1 MKKIFSYDIIN
12 ITYDKL
18 GGVSI
23 KEIKMDCNKI
33 WTDLQDSIK
42 QAVEAEVSYIVHIKP
57 SKAVSFEDSVFTI
70 SVPSSINKNMI
81 EFRFKN
87 KIESILEAY
96 TGQKVTLLT
105 ILDSEVE
112 QFMKSE
118 SEHNYKIP
126 VSQTNNSGSSLN
138 EKYTFENFVIGSSN
152 EYAAAAAISTSEN
165 PGRIYNPLF
174 LYGNSGLGKTH
185 LMYAI
190 GNKIKK
196 EHPEYKV
203 VYIPTENFT
212 NEFVECIKNYKMEEF
227 RKKYRKADVLLVDD
241 VQFLQNREGF
251 QEEFFHT
258 FNDLHSLNK
267 QIVLT
272 SDRKPSELI
281 TLEERLRTRFSQ
293 GLQID
298 ITVPNY
304 ETRLAILRKKAELND
319 YNISNDILEYIA
331 NRIKSNVRELEGA
344 LLKVIS
350 IAQLSHKE
358 VDINLTKFAIESI
371 LPKDGI
377 VKITPDKIMDKVC
390 TFYDVTKEELIGK
403 SRVKT
408 LVVPRQV
415 AMYLCSKLT
424 DMNAGMIG
432 KTFGNKD
439 RTTVLYSIDKIED
452 DLANDNVL
460 KTNIDYIIKDLQ
472 TV

>member
-1 MKKIFSYDIIN
+1 
-12 ITYDKL
+12 
-18 GGVSI
+18 
-23 KEIKMDCNKI
+23 MDCNKI
-33 WTDLQDSIK
+33 WSDVQELIK
-42 QAVEAEVSYIVHIKP
+42 KAVEAEVSYVVHIKP
-57 SKAVSFEDSVFTI
+57 AKAVSFENSVFTVA
-70 SVPSSINKNMI
+70 VPSSINKNMI

-87 KIESILEAY
+87 KIESILETY
-96 TGQKVTLLT
+96 TGQKVTLQI
-105 ILDSEVE
+105 ILDDETDE
-112 QFMKSE
+112 FLKSI
-118 SEHNYKIP
+118 K
-126 VSQTNNSGSSLN
+126 QTEDTISMSATHQRTDNSTLN
-138 EKYTFENFVIGSSN
+138 EKYTFETFVIGSSN
-152 EYAAAAAISTSEN
+152 EYAASAAISTSEN

-185 LMYAI
+185 LMCAI

-196 EHPEYKV
+196 EHPDYKV

-212 NEFVECIKNYKMEEF
+212 NEFVECIKNYKMAEF
-227 RKKYRKADVLLVDD
+227 RKKYRNADVLMVDD

-272 SDRKPSELI
+272 SDRKPSELV

-304 ETRLAILRKKAELND
+304 ETRLAILKKKAELNN
-319 YNISNDILEYIA
+319 YNISSDILEYIA
-331 NRIKSNVRELEGA
+331 DRIKSNVRELEGA
-344 LLKVIS
+344 LLKVVS
-350 IAQLSHKE
+350 IAQLSHK
-358 VDINLTKFAIESI
+358 VIDIELTKYAIESI

-377 VKITPDKIMDKVC
+377 VKITPDKIMDKVS

-439 RTTVLYSIDKIED
+439 RTTVIHSVQKIEG
-452 DLANDNVL
+452 DLETDPVL

-472 TV
+472 TL

>member
-1 MKKIFSYDIIN
+1 
-12 ITYDKL
+12 
-18 GGVSI
+18 
-23 KEIKMDCNKI
+23 MDCNKI
-33 WTDLQDSIK
+33 WSDVQELIK
-42 QAVEAEVSYIVHIKP
+42 KAVEAEVSYVVHIKP
-57 SKAVSFEDSVFTI
+57 AKAVSFENSVFTVA
-70 SVPSSINKNMI
+70 VPSSINKNMI

-87 KIESILEAY
+87 KIESILETY
-96 TGQKVTLLT
+96 TGQKVTLQI
-105 ILDSEVE
+105 ILDNETDE
-112 QFMKSE
+112 FLKSI
-118 SEHNYKIP
+118 K
-126 VSQTNNSGSSLN
+126 QTDDTISMSATHQRTDNSTLN
-138 EKYTFENFVIGSSN
+138 EKYTFETFVIGSSN
-152 EYAAAAAISTSEN
+152 EYAASAAISTSEN

-185 LMYAI
+185 LMCAI

-196 EHPEYKV
+196 EHPDYKV

-212 NEFVECIKNYKMEEF
+212 NEFVECIKNYKMAEF
-227 RKKYRKADVLLVDD
+227 RKKYRNADVLMVDD

-272 SDRKPSELI
+272 SDRKPSELV

-304 ETRLAILRKKAELND
+304 ETRLAILKKKSELNN
-319 YNISNDILEYIA
+319 YNISSDILEYIA
-331 NRIKSNVRELEGA
+331 DRIKSNVRELEGA
-344 LLKVIS
+344 LLKVVS

-358 VDINLTKFAIESI
+358 IDIELTKYAIESI

-377 VKITPDKIMDKVC
+377 VKITPDKIMDKVS

-439 RTTVLYSIDKIED
+439 RTTVIHSVQKIEG
-452 DLANDNVL
+452 DLETDPVL

-472 TV
+472 TL

>member
-1 MKKIFSYDIIN
+1 
-12 ITYDKL
+12 
-18 GGVSI
+18 
-23 KEIKMDCNKI
+23 MDCNKI
-33 WTDLQDSIK
+33 WSDVQELIK
-42 QAVEAEVSYIVHIKP
+42 KAVEAEVSYVVHIKP
-57 SKAVSFEDSVFTI
+57 AKAVSFENSVFTVA
-70 SVPSSINKNMI
+70 VPSSINKNMI

-87 KIESILEAY
+87 KIESILETY
-96 TGQKVTLLT
+96 TGQKVTLQI
-105 ILDSEVE
+105 ILDDETDEFLQSI
-112 QFMKSE
+112 K
-118 SEHNYKIP
+118 
-126 VSQTNNSGSSLN
+126 QTEDTISMSATHQRTDNSTLN
-138 EKYTFENFVIGSSN
+138 EKYTFETFVIGSSN
-152 EYAAAAAISTSEN
+152 EYAASAAISTSEN

-185 LMYAI
+185 LMCAI

-196 EHPEYKV
+196 EHPDYKV

-212 NEFVECIKNYKMEEF
+212 NEFVECIKNYKMAEF
-227 RKKYRKADVLLVDD
+227 RKKYRNADVLMVDD

-272 SDRKPSELI
+272 SDRKPSELV

-304 ETRLAILRKKAELND
+304 ETRLAILKKKSELNN
-319 YNISNDILEYIA
+319 YNISSDILEYIA
-331 NRIKSNVRELEGA
+331 DRIKSNVRELEGA
-344 LLKVIS
+344 LLKVVS

-358 VDINLTKFAIESI
+358 IDIELTKYAIESI

-377 VKITPDKIMDKVC
+377 VKITPDKIMDKVS

-439 RTTVLYSIDKIED
+439 RTTVIHSVQKIEG
-452 DLANDNVL
+452 DLETDPVL

-472 TV
+472 TL

>member
-1 MKKIFSYDIIN
+1 M
-12 ITYDKL
+12 
-18 GGVSI
+18 
-23 KEIKMDCNKI
+23 
-33 WTDLQDSIK
+33 
-42 QAVEAEVSYIVHIKP
+42 
-57 SKAVSFEDSVFTI
+57 
-70 SVPSSINKNMI
+70 
-81 EFRFKN
+81 
-87 KIESILEAY
+87 
-96 TGQKVTLLT
+96 
-105 ILDSEVE
+105 
-112 QFMKSE
+112 
-118 SEHNYKIP
+118 
-126 VSQTNNSGSSLN
+126 
-138 EKYTFENFVIGSSN
+138 
-152 EYAAAAAISTSEN
+152 
-165 PGRIYNPLF
+165 
-174 LYGNSGLGKTH
+174 
-185 LMYAI
+185 
-190 GNKIKK
+190 
-196 EHPEYKV
+196 
-203 VYIPTENFT
+203 YIPTENFT
-212 NEFVECIKNYKMEEF
+212 NEFVECIKNYKMAEF
-227 RKKYRKADVLLVDD
+227 RKKYRNADVLMVDD

-272 SDRKPSELI
+272 SDRKPSELV

-304 ETRLAILRKKAELND
+304 ETRLAILKKKSELNN
-319 YNISNDILEYIA
+319 YNISSDILEYIA
-331 NRIKSNVRELEGA
+331 DRIKSNVRELEGA
-344 LLKVIS
+344 LLKVVS

-358 VDINLTKFAIESI
+358 IDIELTKYAIESI

-377 VKITPDKIMDKVC
+377 VKITPDKIMDKVS

-439 RTTVLYSIDKIED
+439 RTTVIHSVQKIEG
-452 DLANDNVL
+452 DLETDPVL

-472 TV
+472 TL

>member
-1 MKKIFSYDIIN
+1 MDCEKIWME
-12 ITYDKL
+12 L
-18 GGVSI
+18 QESI
-23 KEIKMDCNKI
+23 KN
-33 WTDLQDSIK
+33 
-42 QAVEAEVSYIVHIKP
+42 AVEAEVSYTVHIKP
-57 SKAVSFEDSVFTI
+57 AKAVLFEDSVFTI
-70 SVPSSINKNMI
+70 AVPSSINRNMI

-96 TGQKVTLLT
+96 TGQKITLNI
-105 ILDSEVE
+105 ILEDELE
-112 QFMKSE
+112 QFMENSSINDE
-118 SEHNYKIP
+118 KI
-126 VSQTNNSGSSLN
+126 SSSNTHQRELSLN

-185 LMYAI
+185 LMCAI

-196 EHPEYKV
+196 EHPDYNIL
-203 VYIPTENFT
+203 YITTENFT
-212 NEFVECIKNYKMEEF
+212 AEFVDCIKNHKMDSF
-227 RKKYRKADVLLVDD
+227 RKKYRTADVLLVDD

-272 SDRKPSELI
+272 SDRKPNELI

-304 ETRLAILRKKAELND
+304 ETRLAILRKKSELND
-319 YNISNDILEYIA
+319 YRISDDILTYIA
-331 NRIKSNVRELEGA
+331 DRIKSNVRELEGA

-350 IAQLSHKE
+350 IGQLSHKE
-358 VDINLTKFAIESI
+358 IDIELTKFAIESI
-371 LPKDGI
+371 LPKDGV
-377 VKITPDKIMDKVC
+377 VKITPDKIMDKVS
-390 TFYDVTKEELIGK
+390 TFYNVTKDELIGK

-408 LVVPRQV
+408 LVIPRQI

-424 DMNAGMIG
+424 DMNASMIG

-439 RTTVLYSIDKIED
+439 RTTVLHSVQKIEN
-452 DLANDNVL
+452 DLTTDKTL

-472 TV
+472 SL

>member
-1 MKKIFSYDIIN
+1 
-12 ITYDKL
+12 
-18 GGVSI
+18 
-23 KEIKMDCNKI
+23 MDCEKI
-33 WTDLQDSIK
+33 WTELQDAIK
-42 QAVEAEVSYIVHIKP
+42 NAVEAEVSYIVHIKT
-57 SKAVSFEDSVFTI
+57 SKAVMFENSVFTI
-70 SVPSSINKNMI
+70 AVPSSINRNMI
-81 EFRFKN
+81 EFRFKD
-87 KIESILEAY
+87 KIENILESY
-96 TGQKVTLLT
+96 TGQKVTLNI
-105 ILDSEVE
+105 ILETETE
-112 QFMKSE
+112 QFLENTKNDNSLPTQP
-118 SEHNYKIP
+118 N
-126 VSQTNNSGSSLN
+126 SQKRELLLN

-185 LMYAI
+185 LMCAI

-196 EHPEYKV
+196 EHPDYKV
-203 VYIPTENFT
+203 LYITTENFT
-212 NEFVECIKNYKMEEF
+212 TEFVECIKNYKMDAF
-227 RKKYRKADVLLVDD
+227 RKKYRTADVLLVDD

-258 FNDLHSLNK
+258 FNDLYSLNK

-272 SDRKPSELI
+272 GDRKPSELV

-304 ETRLAILRKKAELND
+304 ETRLAILRKKAEINN
-319 YNISNDILEYIA
+319 YKISDEILTYIA
-331 NRIKSNVRELEGA
+331 DRIKSNVRELEGA
-344 LLKVIS
+344 LLKVVS
-350 IAQLSHKE
+350 IGQLRQKE
-358 VDINLTKFAIESI
+358 IDIELTKFAIESI

-377 VKITPDKIMDKVC
+377 VKITPDKIMDKVS
-390 TFYDVTKEELIGK
+390 TFYNVTKDELIGK
-403 SRVKT
+403 SRVKS

-439 RTTVLYSIDKIED
+439 RTTVLHSVQKIEG
-452 DLANDNVL
+452 DLTTDKTM

-472 TV
+472 TL